1 MSLSLVVCPP
11 WLRTRGKI
19 IARPWASH
27 FPFSSLYFRMCKTG
41 RIGRPRLAAG
51 QPQGLSSP
59 HLTSGLGVGVGG
71 GRPLADCFLE

>member
-27 FPFSSLYFRMCKTG
+27 FPFRSLYFRMRKTG
-41 RIGRPRLAAG
+41 RIGRASPRAG
-51 QPQGLSSP
+51 QRSASLVC
-59 HLTSGLGVGVGG
+59 TSGLGVGVGG